1 MGRRLSTSTVSR
13 AEAVYRFLIEAG
25 GAVTTKLL
33 FEKLRGRGIRMEY
46 MELYR
51 ALRLLEKK
59 GLVTAEAKGKETMWT
74 LLKHVDERELRIVL
88 SSRG

>member
-13 AEAVYRFLIEAG
+13 AEVVYRFLVKAG
-25 GAVTTKLL
+25 GTMTTKLL
-33 FEKLRGRGIRMEY
+33 FEKLRSRGIYMEY

-51 ALRLLEKK
+51 ALRLLERK
-59 GLVTAEAKGKETMWT
+59 GLVTTKAKGKETMWI
-74 LLKHVDERELRIVL
+74 LLRHVDEHELKMIL